1 MTPRQSPFGLAA
13 ATSAVALGVFVV
25 LLLGNLG
32 YLAAT
37 GPGRQ
42 PLRALFSP
50 LLLSVTAA
58 SLATLFAAAL
68 GVPAAYFLARSR
80 HPWTLILGLFLDLPL
95 VLSPIVVGT
104 AILLFLR
111 QPPGS
116 LLESLVGFTFRFPGV
131 VLAQFTVVFALIV
144 RTASAAFAQANPLW
158 ERHAALYG
166 ASRMFIL
173 TRVTLPTA
181 KRGLLAALAMAFG
194 RALGEFGATVT
205 VAGTIPGRTETMATG
220 VAMALASGELRMA
233 AQLALVLVVT
243 AGILLLFLRR
253 WDRP

>member
-1 MTPRQSPFGLAA
+1 MKLRQSPFGLAA
-13 ATSAVALGVFVV
+13 ATSAVALGLFV
-25 LLLGNLG
+25 LLLLANLG
-32 YLAAT
+32 LLAAT
-37 GPGRQ
+37 GPGRK
-42 PLRALFSP
+42 PPAALFSP
-50 LLLSVTAA
+50 LLLSVVAA
-58 SLATLFAAAL
+58 CLATLLAAAL
-68 GVPAAYFLARSR
+68 GIPAGYFLARSPR
-80 HPWTLILGLFLDLPL
+80 PWKVSLGLLLDLPL

-116 LLESLVGFTFRFPGV
+116 LLEKLVGFTFRFPGV

-144 RTASAAFAQANPLW
+144 RTSSAAFAQANPSW

-181 KRGLLAALAMAFG
+181 KRGLLAGIAMAFG

-220 VAMALASGELRMA
+220 VAMALASGELRLA

-243 AGILLLFLRR
+243 AAILLLLLRR